1 MYVTVSVI
9 YHYMYVCM
17 YYVMHVQTPN
27 MYPVYCARVFYCAS
41 SHFSLYSKNF
51 FRSSFKCN
59 SKQLSKAKSKATL
72 LRFC

>member
-1 MYVTVSVI
+1 MLLYLSSIICMYVLCHACTNSK
-9 YHYMYVCM
+9 
-17 YYVMHVQTPN
+17 HVP
-27 MYPVYCARVFYCAS
+27 RVLRTCILLCFFS
-41 SHFSLYSKNF
+41 LLSLYSKNF

>member
-1 MYVTVSVI
+1 MLLYLSSI
-9 YHYMYVCM
+9 IICMYVCM